1 MNLEFKE
8 LENLLAGIEKPGRY
22 INHEIGIKSKS
33 KDFLKNHPD
42 TVLSVLAFPDIYEVG
57 MPNSGIQ
64 ILYQIINKHPGFSA
78 ERVYAPWIDFE
89 AKLRKEKVKLFSLE
103 NRIFLDCFDL
113 IGFNAAHEML
123 YTNILNMLDLAGIAV
138 NCKDR
143 KNIFPLVCA
152 GGSATVN
159 PQPLSKFMDFFVVGD
174 GEEAIVSLLEKI
186 RYFKK
191 IPDNEKGKNAGKELL
206 LREISKVDGVYVP
219 AFFKVYFNTDC
230 SIKEI
235 EPDIKVKK
243 AVIGDLNDYEIV
255 TEPVIPN
262 IQVVH
267 DRFSVEIMRGCAR
280 GCRFCQAGFVNRPVR
295 QRNAKNL
302 VNQCIEGLKN
312 TGYDEISFTSLSSA
326 DYSQLKYLI
335 TNISNSQCSGPLSI
349 SLPSLRLDSFNFKL
363 AELILKG
370 RKTGLTFAPEAGSQ
384 RLRDVIKK
392 DISQEDLLNCME
404 IAFSRGWDKVKLY
417 FMIGLPFE
425 EQEDIEAIIVLINKV
440 IDKAMEIIPGNKM
453 GRFQINV
460 SINAFCPKP
469 FTPFQWAPQDNIAK
483 LKNKFGYISKNI
495 PRRFVKLN
503 WTSPEKSKVEC
514 ALARGNTFLG
524 DVIEN
529 AWKRGAKFD
538 NWTDYFNFDLWTGAF
553 EAEGC
558 DIDFYATR
566 EIPSDEVLPW
576 DMIDIGVKKEYLLKE
591 YRAAKK
597 L

>member
-8 LENLLAGIEKPGRY
+8 LEKLLSGIEKPGRY

-42 TVLSVLAFPDIYEVG
+42 TVLSALAFPDIYEVG
-57 MPNSGIQ
+57 MSNSGIQ
-64 ILYQIINKHPGFSA
+64 ILYQIINKHPEFSA

-103 NRIFLDCFDL
+103 NRIFLDCFDF

-138 NCKDR
+138 NSKDR

-191 IPDNEKGKNAGKELL
+191 IPDNGKGKNAGKELL

-219 AFFKVYFNTDC
+219 ALFKVYFNTDC

-243 AVIGDLNDYEIV
+243 AVIKDLNDYEIV

-262 IQVVH
+262 IQIVH

-295 QRNAKNL
+295 QRNAENL
-302 VNQCIEGLKN
+302 VNQCIKGLKN

-326 DYSQLKYLI
+326 DYKELEYLI
-335 TNISNSQCSGPLSI
+335 TNISNSQYFGLLSI
-349 SLPSLRLDSFNFKL
+349 SMPSLRLDSFNFKL

-384 RLRDVIKK
+384 RLRDIIKK
-392 DISQEDLLNCME
+392 DISQEDLLICME
-404 IAFSRGWDKVKLY
+404 IAFNRGWDKVKLY

-425 EQEDIEAIIVLINKV
+425 EQEDIEAIIVLINEV
-440 IDKAMEIIPGNKM
+440 IDKAAEIIPRNKM

-469 FTPFQWAPQDNIAK
+469 FTPFQWASQDNIAK
-483 LKNKFGYISKNI
+483 LKNKFSYISKNI

-503 WTSPEKSKVEC
+503 WTSPEKSKIEC

-538 NWTDYFNFDLWTGAF
+538 NWTDYFNFDLWMGAF

-591 YRAAKK
+591 YMAAKK

>member
-8 LENLLAGIEKPGRY
+8 LEKLLSGVEKPGRY

-33 KDFLKNHPD
+33 KDFIENHPD
-42 TVLSVLAFPDIYEVG
+42 TVLSALAFPDIYEVG

-64 ILYQIINKHPGFSA
+64 ILYQIINKHSEFSA

-103 NRIFLDCFDL
+103 NRIFLDSFDF

-123 YTNILNMLDLAGIAV
+123 YTNILNMLDLGGIAV
-138 NCKDR
+138 NSKDR

-174 GEEAIVSLLEKI
+174 GEEAIISLLEKI
-186 RYFKK
+186 RYFRK
-191 IPDNEKGKNAGKELL
+191 ILNNEKGKNATKELL

-219 AFFKVYFNTDC
+219 IFFKVYFNTDC

-235 EPDIKVKK
+235 KPDIKVKK
-243 AVIGDLNDYEIV
+243 AVIKNLNDYEIV

-262 IQVVH
+262 IQIVH

-295 QRNAKNL
+295 QRNAENL
-302 VNQCIEGLKN
+302 INQCIKGLKN

-326 DYSQLKYLI
+326 DYKELEYLI
-335 TNISNSQCSGPLSI
+335 TNISNSQYFGLLSI
-349 SLPSLRLDSFNFKL
+349 SMPSLRLDSFNFKL

-384 RLRDVIKK
+384 RLRDIIKK
-392 DISQEDLLNCME
+392 DISEEDLLNCME

-425 EQEDIEAIIVLINKV
+425 EQEDLESIIVIINKV
-440 IDKAMEIIPGNKM
+440 INKAIEIIPRKKL

-469 FTPFQWAPQDNIAK
+469 FTPFQWTSQDNIQK
-483 LKNKFGYISKNI
+483 LKNKFGYISRKI
-495 PRRFVKLN
+495 PKRFVKLN
-503 WTSPEKSKVEC
+503 WTSPEKSKIEC

-538 NWTDYFNFDLWTGAF
+538 NWTDYFNFDLWMEAF

-591 YRAAKK
+591 YRAVKK

>member
-8 LENLLAGIEKPGRY
+8 LEKLLTGIEKPGRY
-22 INHEIGIKSKS
+22 INHESGIKSKN
-33 KDFLKNHPD
+33 KDFIEQHPD
-42 TVLSVLAFPDIYEVG
+42 IVLSVLAFPDVYEVG

-64 ILYQIINKHPGFSA
+64 ILYQIINKHSGFSA
-78 ERVYAPWIDFE
+78 ERVYAPWMDFE
-89 AKLRKEKVKLFSLE
+89 ARLRKEKVKLFSLE
-103 NRIFLDCFDL
+103 NRIFLDCFDF

-123 YTNILNMLDLAGIAV
+123 YTNILNMLNLGGIAV
-138 NCKDR
+138 SSKDR

-174 GEEAIVSLLEKI
+174 GEETIVSLLEKI
-186 RYFKK
+186 GYFKK
-191 IPDNEKGKNAGKELL
+191 MSGNGKVKIAGKELL
-206 LREISKVDGVYVP
+206 LKEIGKIDGVYVP
-219 AFFKVYFNTDC
+219 AFFKVYFNTDS

-235 EPDIKVKK
+235 KPDIKVKK
-243 AVIGDLNDYEIV
+243 ALIKDLNNYEIV
-255 TEPVIPN
+255 MDPVVPN
-262 IQVVH
+262 IQIVH

-280 GCRFCQAGFVNRPVR
+280 GCRFCQAGFVSRPVR
-295 QRNAKNL
+295 QRNAKIL
-302 VNQCIEGLKN
+302 INQCIKGLKN

-326 DYSQLKYLI
+326 DYSQLEYLI
-335 TNISNSQCSGPLSI
+335 TNISNFKCSGSLSI
-349 SLPSLRLDSFNFKL
+349 SLPSLRLDSFNFEL

-384 RLRDVIKK
+384 RLRDIIKK

-425 EQEDIEAIIVLINKV
+425 EQEDIEAIIILINKV
-440 IDKAMEIIPGNKM
+440 IDKAAKIIPGKKM
-453 GRFQINV
+453 GRLQINV

-469 FTPFQWAPQDNIAK
+469 FTPFQWAPQDDITK
-483 LKNKFGYISKNI
+483 LKDKFNYISKKI

-503 WTSPEKSKVEC
+503 WTSPEKSKIEC
-514 ALARGNTFLG
+514 ALARGNIFLG

-529 AWKRGAKFD
+529 AWKKGAKFD
-538 NWTDYFNFDLWTGAF
+538 NWTDYFNFILWMKAF
-553 EAEGC
+553 EEEGH
-558 DIDFYATR
+558 DIDFYTTR
-566 EIPSDEVLPW
+566 EIPPDEVLPW
-576 DMIDIGVKKEYLLKE
+576 DMIDVGVKKEYLLKE
-591 YRAAKK
+591 YGMAKK

>member
-8 LENLLAGIEKPGRY
+8 LEKLLSGIEKPGRY

-33 KDFLKNHPD
+33 KDFIENHPD
-42 TVLSVLAFPDIYEVG
+42 TVLSVLAFPDIYDVG
-57 MPNSGIQ
+57 MSNSGIQ
-64 ILYQIINKHPGFSA
+64 ILYQIINKYPEFSA

-103 NRIFLDCFDL
+103 NRIFFDCFDL

-123 YTNILNMLDLAGIAV
+123 YTNILNMLDLGGIAI
-138 NCKDR
+138 NSKDR

-191 IPDNEKGKNAGKELL
+191 ISSNEKGKNASKELL
-206 LREISKVDGVYVP
+206 LREISKVGGVYVP
-219 AFFKVYFNTDC
+219 AFFKIYFNTDC

-243 AVIGDLNDYEIV
+243 AIIGDLDDYEIV
-255 TEPVIPN
+255 TEPVMPN
-262 IQVVH
+262 IQIVH
-267 DRFSVEIMRGCAR
+267 DRFSVEIMRGCSR

-295 QRNAKNL
+295 QRNADNL
-302 VNQCIEGLKN
+302 INQCIKGLKN
-312 TGYDEISFTSLSSA
+312 TGYDEISFASLSSA
-326 DYSQLKYLI
+326 DYSQLEYLI
-335 TNISNSQCSGPLSI
+335 TNISNSQYFSLLSI
-349 SLPSLRLDSFNFKL
+349 SMPSLRLDSFNFKL

-392 DISQEDLLNCME
+392 DINEENLLNCME

-417 FMIGLPFE
+417 FMIGLPCE

-440 IDKAMEIIPGNKM
+440 INKAVEIIPRSKM
-453 GRFQINV
+453 GRLQINV

-469 FTPFQWAPQDNIAK
+469 FTPFQWASQDNIVK

-495 PRRFVKLN
+495 PKRFVKLN
-503 WTSPEKSKVEC
+503 WTSPEKSKIEC

-529 AWKRGAKFD
+529 AWRRGAKFD
-538 NWTDYFNFDLWTGAF
+538 NWTDYFNFDLWMEAF
-553 EAEGC
+553 KAEGC
-558 DIDFYATR
+558 DIDSYTTR
-566 EIPSDEVLPW
+566 EIPPDEVLPW
-576 DMIDIGVKKEYLLKE
+576 DMIDVGVKKEFLLKE